1 MVVRQRGGREWCGA
15 WVFHRDHADPRPS
28 THLRDLLGEGL
39 GQTAAKDGEVL
50 AESKAH
56 AAVDLAVAGD
66 HTIARELLLLHTELS
81 APVGLQHVVLTE
93 GVLIEEK
100 RDALARGE
108 AALGVLDTMERGNCE
123 II

>member
-1 MVVRQRGGREWCGA
+1 
-15 WVFHRDHADPRPS
+15 
-28 THLRDLLGEGL
+28 
-39 GQTAAKDGEVL
+39 
-50 AESKAH
+50 
-56 AAVDLAVAGD
+56 
-66 HTIARELLLLHTELS
+66 
-81 APVGLQHVVLTE
+81 VGLQHVVLTE